1 MAAKFVELCEEGD
14 LEGVQA
20 ALQSGVDV
28 NSKDK
33 YDRTGLMMSLEQ
45 RHTGVSILLLEQKGI
60 DINTSGSFDKT
71 ALHFAAGHDQNSE
84 ALAMMLLARNTSV
97 NQRDSQGQ
105 TPLYMAV
112 SSNAV
117 RCIQLLISYERTNPN
132 ISSSYHQTPLGLAVY
147 DNNAACVEL
156 LLNDKRT
163 DPNIKDLGGNSPL
176 MWAVKR
182 NRVACAELLLADP
195 RVDLSTRDNCQRSM
209 EEVAR

>member
-1 MAAKFVELCEEGD
+1 MTAEFVELCSKGD

-33 YDRTGLMMSLEQ
+33 YDRTGLMMSLER

-60 DINTSGSFDKT
+60 DINTSDSFDKT

-117 RCIQLLISYERTNPN
+117 RCIQLLISDERTNPN

-163 DPNIKDLGGNSPL
+163 DPNIKGVCSISPL
-176 MWAVKR
+176 MYAVKK
-182 NRVACAELLLADP
+182 NHVACVELLLADP
-195 RVDLSTRDNCQRSM
+195 RVDLMTRDNYERSE